1 MTQLRSNCNYANI
14 FFAGVIGI
22 DLEGT
27 DCDGSGSLGV
37 SDRNG
42 NGELEGRMTG
52 NSSDSS
58 DLQAGPIIHSN
69 HGCELMACYQ
79 YANKVSAGVKVGIGH
94 ELVSDCRGIGIP
106 TQRDGNVY

>member
-1 MTQLRSNCNYANI
+1 M

-27 DCDGSGSLGV
+27 DCNGSGSLGV
-37 SDRNG
+37 SDRNR

-52 NSSDSS
+52 NSSDPS
-58 DLQAGPIIHSN
+58 DLQTGPIIHSN
-69 HGCELMACYQ
+69 HGCELMARYQ
-79 YANKVSAGVKVGIGH
+79 YANKVSAGVKVGIGR